1 MEKNDL
7 DKFIERSDA
16 FDTRKLLEGVD
27 LSNVAEEIDLEE
39 ILAEYGK
46 RPPSC
51 CPHSDTIFCV
61 LS

>member
-39 ILAEYGK
+39 IWPNMGNGG
-46 RPPSC
+46 
-51 CPHSDTIFCV
+51 T
-61 LS
+61 